1 MIKRTFIVVVMI
13 MCSAFAKAQLESSQ
27 WFFGENAGIDF
38 RSGTVTQTDVS
49 NMQTGEGCATIADAD
64 GNLLFYTDGSTVFNR
79 AHQIMPNGTGLKGNS
94 SSTSSAIIVPSP
106 SDTHLFYIF
115 TVDTDDLRYRLA
127 EGLHYSIV
135 DISLDNGN
143 GDVLQDSKNTQLLA
157 RTSEKLTAVENGT
170 DDGFWILTQFE
181 DTFYSYELTAS
192 GLNTNPVLSQL
203 DPFIE
208 LVDFFIT
215 NVDVAAMRGYL
226 KINSAGDKI
235 AAAHFS
241 NNTSEDFQNITNVV
255 EARSLAYAQ
264 GGELYLYDFNNNTG
278 IVNNPV
284 PLMTREDGGSFYGV
298 EFSPSGQYLY
308 VEIDYF
314 EPSTVRLF
322 DFLGGEIAQF
332 DLNAADIARSKR
344 TLHQDQ
350 IDQFRG
356 ALQIGIDG
364 KIYHARANQNALSVL
379 SNPNDQQVP
388 VNYTFNQQPLSDNT
402 LSIFGLPLFVQS
414 FFQEFEINIEDSCEG
429 ELVNYSVSTNT
440 ATFDVVWD
448 FGDPDLGTANTS
460 NTSNGSII
468 YNTDGIYNVTARINT
483 AFQEIILTKEIT
495 INNQVQLNEVPL
507 ILTTCD
513 LGFDTTVFDISTIA
527 SDINAASDQMVS
539 IHTTLEDALSME
551 NPVDPALPFTAN
563 ESQQSLFLRISNANC
578 FEIIEIQLIVER
590 CAINVFNAVSPNG
603 DGLNDFLEI
612 EGLRGVFENFQIN
625 IYNRY
630 GRLVWNGGPDT
641 QSWDGTSNVI
651 NTNELLPVGT
661 YFYTIILNDPTLDN
675 LAGYIYLVY

>member
-1 MIKRTFIVVVMI
+1 MIQRTIIVAVMM

-38 RSGTVTQTDVS
+38 RSGTVTATDIS
-49 NMQTGEGCATIADAD
+49 NMQTGEGCATIADVD

-79 AHQIMPNGTGLKGNS
+79 AHQMMPNGTGLKGNS

-181 DTFYSYELTAS
+181 DTFYAYELNAN

-264 GGELYLYDFNNNTG
+264 GGELYLYDFDNNTG
-278 IVNNPV
+278 LVSNPV

-308 VEIDYF
+308 AEIDYF

-332 DLNAADIARSKR
+332 DLNAADIVSSKR

-388 VNYTFNQQPLSDNT
+388 VNYIFNQQPLSDNT
-402 LSIFGLPLFVQS
+402 LSIFGLPIFVQS

-429 ELVNYSVSTNT
+429 KPVNYSISTNT
-440 ATFDVVWD
+440 ATFDVVWN
-448 FGDPDLGTANTS
+448 FGDPDLGAANTS
-460 NTSNGSII
+460 NTDNGIII
-468 YNTDGIYNVTARINT
+468 YDKDGIYTVTARITT
-483 AFQEIILTKEIT
+483 AFQELTLTKEIT
-495 INNQVQLNEVPL
+495 INSQVQLNEIPL
-507 ILTTCD
+507 TLTTCD
-513 LGFDTTVFDISTIA
+513 LGFNTTVFDISTIA
-527 SDINAASDQMVS
+527 SDINASSGQMVS
-539 IHTTLEDALSME
+539 LHTARDDALSGA

-578 FEIIEIQLIVER
+578 FQIIEIQLIVER

-603 DGLNDFLEI
+603 DGSNDFLEI

-651 NTNELLPVGT
+651 NTSELLPVGT
-661 YFYTIILNDPTLDN
+661 YFYTINLNDPTLDN